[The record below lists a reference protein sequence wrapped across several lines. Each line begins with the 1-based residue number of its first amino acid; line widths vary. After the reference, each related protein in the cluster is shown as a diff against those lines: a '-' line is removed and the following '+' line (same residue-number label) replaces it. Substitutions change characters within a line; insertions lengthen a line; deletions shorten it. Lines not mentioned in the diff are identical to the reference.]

1 MDICIGCLGGMFN
14 CVVGICSETVSLMP
28 TVILMRICVAA
39 ATSLLTVSS
48 HLEFVYYPLNADVP
62 R

>member
-1 MDICIGCLGGMFN
+1 MCN
-14 CVVGICSETVSLMP
+14 CVIGVCSGTVSLMP
-28 TVILMRICVAA
+28 TVLLMCICVAA

-48 HLEFVYYPLNADVP
+48 HLEFVYYLLNADVP

>member
-1 MDICIGCLGGMFN
+1 MCNRVAGACLA
-14 CVVGICSETVSLMP
+14 TASLMP
-28 TVILMRICVAA
+28 TVILMRICAAA

-48 HLEFVYYPLNADVP
+48 HLEFVYYPLNADVS